1 MTRKSFPGHATI
13 PSFFTLVELLIV
25 IAIIAIL
32 ASMLLPA
39 LNQARSRGQSTSCV
53 NQLKQAGLMMN
64 FYCDDNNDYYP
75 KVHQNSARLD
85 NGSIKS
91 QNLTYA
97 AMLVVSKYTGDTQY
111 NALYTFNAYRKLH
124 CPSIPIYWTE
134 ENTSS
139 SQKSKFMTEVYGMN
153 CFLSSGY
160 WVDRINDVDG
170 SIWVNPRRTTAG
182 KRIYGSGDLVVL
194 NRPSSTPLLGDS
206 AVKTDKTQVHYLNL
220 STSGAVHMRHLGRVN
235 LLMLDHSVGSSSAN
249 ELKPGFNGS
258 RFLDQNFIEHIL

>member
-1 MTRKSFPGHATI
+1 MVRSGKN
-13 PSFFTLVELLIV
+13 FTLIELLIV

-32 ASMLLPA
+32 ASLLLPA
-39 LNQARSRGQSTSCV
+39 LNQARARGQSTSCV

-97 AMLVVSKYTGDTQY
+97 AMLVIGKYTGYKQY
-111 NALYTFNAYRKLH
+111 NALYIFNAYRMLR
-124 CPSIPIYWTE
+124 CPSAPLTWTE
-134 ENTSS
+134 ENTNSD
-139 SQKSKFMTEVYGMN
+139 QKSKFMFEVYGMN

-160 WVDRINDVDG
+160 WVDKINDVDG

-182 KRIYGSGDLVVL
+182 KKIYGSGDLVVL

-206 AVKTDKTQVHYLNL
+206 ADKKEKKQIQYLNL
-220 STSGAVHMRHLGRVN
+220 TTSGAVHMRHLGRAN
-235 LLMLDHSVGSSSAN
+235 LLMLDLSVGSSSPT
-249 ELKPGFNGS
+249 ELKPKFRGS
-258 RFLDQNFIEHIL
+258 RFLDQNFIEHLL

>member
-39 LNQARSRGQSTSCV
+39 LNQARARGQSTSCV

-91 QNLTYA
+91 QMLTYA
-97 AMLVVSKYTGDTQY
+97 AMLVVGKYTGDKLY
-111 NALYTFNAYRKLH
+111 DALFTYNAYRKLH
-124 CPSIPIYWTE
+124 CPSIPIMWTE
-134 ENTSS
+134 ENTNS

-153 CFLSSGY
+153 CFLSSGKY
-160 WVDRINDVDG
+160 VEKIIPRPRD
-170 SIWVNPRRTTAG
+170 NP
-182 KRIYGSGDLVVL
+182 LFF
-194 NRPSSTPLLGDS
+194 
-206 AVKTDKTQVHYLNL
+206 
-220 STSGAVHMRHLGRVN
+220 
-235 LLMLDHSVGSSSAN
+235 HSC
-249 ELKPGFNGS
+249 
-258 RFLDQNFIEHIL
+258 